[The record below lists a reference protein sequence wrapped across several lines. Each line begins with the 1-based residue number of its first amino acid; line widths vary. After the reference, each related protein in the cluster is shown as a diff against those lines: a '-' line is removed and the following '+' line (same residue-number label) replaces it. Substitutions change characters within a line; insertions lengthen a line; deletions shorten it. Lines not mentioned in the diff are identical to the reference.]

1 MLMEDTIA
9 AISTP
14 IGVGGIGIV
23 RMSGSKSV
31 EIIKNMFRTKDGKA
45 LECFKNRYFYYGKI
59 VDSEG
64 KTADEVLVVVMRAPN
79 SYTKEDIAE
88 IHCHGGIVPL
98 RQILRIAI
106 QQGAR
111 LAQPGEFTKR
121 AFLNGRIDLAQAEG
135 VMDLICAK
143 TESAAEA
150 SIQHMEGI
158 LSSRIRNMR
167 KSLIDIMARIEVAI
181 DYPEEDIE
189 ELETEKY
196 IENLTFLIN
205 DLNRLLSTADTGK
218 LIRQG
223 IKVVIVGKP
232 NVGKSSLLNAL
243 LRENRAIVT
252 DIPGTTRDVIE
263 ESLDI
268 DGVLVRILDTAGI
281 RKAADIIEDIGIN
294 RSRQSIK
301 EADLVL
307 WVMDASGLIDDEDL
321 EIAEEIKDKN
331 KIIVLNKI
339 DKQMAVDLKSI
350 KEYIKDTPVI
360 KTSAI
365 LGQGIP
371 DVEKS
376 IHDMVMGGKVWTNDE
391 VFITNI
397 RHQEALIRAGEH
409 IRDALSAL
417 KNNIP
422 LDLVSIDVREACDA
436 LGTITGETVTE
447 DLLDK
452 IFSEFCLGK

>member
-1 MLMEDTIA
+1 
-9 AISTP
+9 
-14 IGVGGIGIV
+14 
-23 RMSGSKSV
+23 
-31 EIIKNMFRTKDGKA
+31 
-45 LECFKNRYFYYGKI
+45 
-59 VDSEG
+59 
-64 KTADEVLVVVMRAPN
+64 MRAPN

-88 IHCHGGIVPL
+88 IHCHGSIVPL

-189 ELETEKY
+189 EMETEKY

-294 RSRQSIK
+294 ESKAKHKRSRFGTLGNGCLR
-301 EADLVL
+301 AD
-307 WVMDASGLIDDEDL
+307 
-321 EIAEEIKDKN
+321 
-331 KIIVLNKI
+331 
-339 DKQMAVDLKSI
+339 
-350 KEYIKDTPVI
+350 
-360 KTSAI
+360 
-365 LGQGIP
+365 
-371 DVEKS
+371 
-376 IHDMVMGGKVWTNDE
+376 
-391 VFITNI
+391 
-397 RHQEALIRAGEH
+397 
-409 IRDALSAL
+409 
-417 KNNIP
+417 
-422 LDLVSIDVREACDA
+422 
-436 LGTITGETVTE
+436 
-447 DLLDK
+447 
-452 IFSEFCLGK
+452 